1 MIFQFPSN
9 LSHSIVFWFILNTE
23 CTSGPAS
30 QKWRSDAPDAE
41 KLNRP
46 RLFSSDRPCRSIPNI
61 FEKAD
66 WSWWLPA
73 YNQNWKNLEYWTN
86 PQQYGQKK
94 WITWNTLPHSFTQQ
108 SCSQPGCNRN
118 SVANAWSSILIQCGT
133 MQLRNTTKEILSF
146 HLYVRWEVKNVYFVR
161 GELYENKCASGVRS
175 IDTSSEEEMKACAV
189 QLQEDAQGEAT
200 FAAPSPEARQ
210 EGCCQ
215 PCCPRSCQ
223 VFASAGMPR

>member
-1 MIFQFPSN
+1 M
-9 LSHSIVFWFILNTE
+9 LLTL
-23 CTSGPAS
+23 
-30 QKWRSDAPDAE
+30 R
-41 KLNRP
+41 
-46 RLFSSDRPCRSIPNI
+46 
-61 FEKAD
+61 
-66 WSWWLPA
+66 
-73 YNQNWKNLEYWTN
+73 YWTDQGFSAQTGHGGLSQIFLRKQIEVGDSLLIIRTERIWN
-86 PQQYGQKK
+86 TGLTHNSMAKKK

-146 HLYVRWEVKNVYFVR
+146 HLYVRWEVENVYFVR
-161 GELYENKCASGVRS
+161 GELYKNKCASGVRS
-175 IDTSSEEEMKACAV
+175 IDTSSEEEMKACVV